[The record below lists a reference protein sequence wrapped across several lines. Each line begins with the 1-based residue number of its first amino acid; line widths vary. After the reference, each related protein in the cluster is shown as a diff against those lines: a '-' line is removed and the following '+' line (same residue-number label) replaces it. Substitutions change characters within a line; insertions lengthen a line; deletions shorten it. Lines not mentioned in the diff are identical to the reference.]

1 MYQYP
6 VIKFSDSD
14 GNTIR
19 QSILDQSIR
28 QNASLPINDGFHGI
42 FSLDK
47 PTAIEECQE
56 GTGCIYNKLTFTP
69 IYPGVYL
76 GKGGYRFKISKF
88 CPADS
93 GKILYAYVGSEA
105 PDFKPGEGESF
116 LIGPINV
123 DADTRP
129 LHKQSFTV
137 ESGKKLFFAIKDIR
151 QNSYKENEGY
161 FSIKLY
167 IDGAKNTEKGI
178 FAKIITGVRDQILRI
193 MYGNHF

>member
-1 MYQYP
+1 MLATHHFFYRDACPFRNNRSNVIFCNACASIYQCFKYFYFIVGILVKRSNYTSFAFIERSEYKLVLPLLYYP

-88 CPADS
+88 CP
-93 GKILYAYVGSEA
+93 
-105 PDFKPGEGESF
+105 
-116 LIGPINV
+116 PIM
-123 DADTRP
+123 
-129 LHKQSFTV
+129 
-137 ESGKKLFFAIKDIR
+137 
-151 QNSYKENEGY
+151 QNPK
-161 FSIKLY
+161 
-167 IDGAKNTEKGI
+167 
-178 FAKIITGVRDQILRI
+178 R
-193 MYGNHF
+193 